1 MPSPTRRSSSRK
13 RSAATRIQTR
23 ARAKIQGQ
31 RTRKQHARSIEQMYR
46 NLEKTNECAICH
58 ESMINNGSIIKLGC
72 SHRFHTEC
80 VKKMVH
86 RGLTTCPMCRTHMTI
101 TEIQSIRTPRQT
113 RQTQRVMSDNPNPY
127 LLHMDALSQLN
138 SAQQELADYQ
148 SSRINDPQ
156 RERILNNRLR
166 FANMELRLALGNFNN
181 I

>member
-13 RSAATRIQTR
+13 RSAATRIQIR

-46 NLEKTNECAICH
+46 NLEKINECAICH
-58 ESMINNGSIIKLGC
+58 ESMKNNGSIITFGC

-86 RGLTTCPMCRTHMTI
+86 RGLTICPMCRTPMTI

-166 FANMELRLALGNFNN
+166 FANIELRLALGNFNN